1 MAAPRVKA
9 CNAALAGDIDVLSAV
24 IAAIIRGEE
33 GYPHMCCF
41 VASLFML
48 GPRAAILIW
57 YLIQPVRWNET
68 FDTFLWPVVGFL
80 IAPWTTL
87 MYVAVYPGG
96 IEGLDIV
103 FLAAAVAID
112 VFSWFGGGYTNRN
125 RLPTSAA

>member
-1 MAAPRVKA
+1 
-9 CNAALAGDIDVLSAV
+9 
-24 IAAIIRGEE
+24 
-33 GYPHMCCF
+33 MCCF

-57 YLIQPVRWNET
+57 YLIQPLRWDET